1 MRFPASTLFKA
12 NDGRDV
18 LQIEFPTYQR
28 SFRQIYV
35 NCILWERAI
44 EHLDIPVFVLKII
57 VRYLLTYSGYFPVLG
72 ELAHIWIGLPIAKE
86 LSHALRIIIETF
98 NSLECLLMQS
108 YLSLQLPPTL
118 HGVQLGY
125 ILPEVNLFVLEYL
138 VGYWLSAGQ
147 EPLVFP
153 DHGR

>member
-1 MRFPASTLFKA
+1 MRFPASALFKA
-12 NDGRDV
+12 NDSRDV
-18 LQIEFPTYQR
+18 LQVEFSTNQR

-35 NCILWERAI
+35 NCILWERSI

-57 VRYLLTYSGYFPVLG
+57 MRYLLTYSGYLAILG

-118 HGVQLGY
+118 HGVQLGH

-138 VGYWLSAGQ
+138 VGYWLSAG
-147 EPLVFP
+147 
-153 DHGR
+153 